1 MLKVELLR
9 HSKMHCAK
17 TLIPDA
23 ADLIPYAYKQEW
35 LIQLKRGLFM
45 QFFVYFTFCFGVPI
59 WTYLFLLKS
68 EFFYHSLLPKD
79 VYLLNLLKGRMSTH
93 SLCKTIKHI
102 IVFKYWPLT
111 FLPDWLI
118 HRSYHQNINKY
129 YDHQFP
135 KEPLHRI

>member
-68 EFFYHSLLPKD
+68 EFFNHGLLSKD
-79 VYLLNLLKGRMSTH
+79 VYLLNLLKRRNSGP
-93 SLCKTIKHI
+93 SLFRAKPLISSFVFQILTSSFLKTKLTYPW
-102 IVFKYWPLT
+102 IVPSEY
-111 FLPDWLI
+111 
-118 HRSYHQNINKY
+118 
-129 YDHQFP
+129 
-135 KEPLHRI
+135 